1 MKQSNKKIL
10 MVLALATI
18 ITPLGLTSEKLSVEK
33 TILEHNPQNGLS
45 QEKMNLWN
53 EMSDSLRSRDL

>member
-1 MKQSNKKIL
+1 

-33 TILEHNPQNGLS
+33 TILEHNSQNGLS
-45 QEKMNLWN
+45 QEIMNLWN
-53 EMSDSLRSRDL
+53 EMSDSLRSRGL